1 MPDERPAA
9 APLAWGAEAG
19 QEEAT
24 AETGLGT
31 ILLTRINLNVPVRL
45 SYFFLPA
52 IGRGLGV
59 SLPVASG
66 LVSVRSATGIVAPLF
81 GALSDRWGGRR
92 VMTVGAALLVV
103 GALLI
108 AALPWYGAALVGF
121 GILGLSKSAYDPAMQ
136 AYLGRRVPYERRG
149 RALGLAEL
157 AWSGSL
163 LAMPLCGLMIGR
175 WGWRTPLAAVAIV
188 GVFAWWLTRRAL
200 PSDTDTP
207 AETSSVVNSLLCDVG
222 PLWRDRHVR
231 LALLST
237 AMLMLAQSSLI
248 VVYGAWM
255 EDRFGLTVSAL
266 GLATLV
272 LGASELLAELGVALF
287 SDRLGKRRAIFSS
300 VIVLTIA
307 YWTLPHL
314 TSSLALALAGTAVL
328 ILAFEFSI
336 VGLIP
341 IVSGMNATSRGTLMS
356 LNVVAASAGRM
367 VAAPLGAALYRT
379 GDLSRN
385 GPVSALACLVLLVL
399 LYQLREGGH

>member
-1 MPDERPAA
+1 MPDDRPAV
-9 APLAWGAEAG
+9 APLSWGTEGEKEALAE
-19 QEEAT
+19 
-24 AETGLGT
+24 ETGLGT
-31 ILLTRINLNVPVRL
+31 ILLTRVNLNVPVRL

-66 LVSVRSATGIVAPLF
+66 LVSVNSVMGIIAPFF
-81 GALSDRWGGRR
+81 GTLSDRWGGRR
-92 VMTVGAALLVV
+92 VMALGAAFLVV

-108 AALPWYGAALVGF
+108 AALPWYGVALVGF
-121 GILGLSKSAYDPAMQ
+121 AFLGLSKSAYDPAMQ

-163 LAMPLCGLMIGR
+163 LAMPLCGLMISR
-175 WGWRTPLAAVAIV
+175 WSWRAPLLTVAVM
-188 GVFAWWLTRRAL
+188 GVLAWWLTQRGLSFGVA
-200 PSDTDTP
+200 TQV
-207 AETSSVVNSLLCDVG
+207 ENSSAARNLFRDMGL
-222 PLWRDRHVR
+222 LWRDRHVR

-237 AMLMLAQSSLI
+237 ATLMLAQDSVM

-255 EDRFGLTVSAL
+255 EDRFGLTLSAL

-272 LGASELLAELGVALF
+272 FGASELLAELGVALI
-287 SDRLGKRRAIFSS
+287 SDRLGKRRVIFFS
-300 VIVLTIA
+300 VIVAGMA

-314 TSSLALALAGTAVL
+314 TRSLGLALAGTAVL

-341 IVSGMNATSRGTLMS
+341 IVSGMNESSRGTLMS

-367 VAAPLGAALYRT
+367 VGAPLGAALYRA
-379 GDLSRN
+379 GDLTHN
-385 GPVSALACLVLLVL
+385 GPVSALACLVLVGL